1 MKNSFLIAM
10 RELRERLGSRTF
22 LLFSFIG
29 PAIVLGMIYI
39 LFALGGQSKV
49 HWKVLVSDPGQIL
62 ENKMMPTPDESV
74 SFSFANAYIEADEF
88 AKAKK
93 YKEFDAMLEINE
105 KILSNKTTFVFFREK
120 PSTRMQTKLRFYA
133 ERRLEEI
140 MVKDFTDLT
149 VKDFRKIKQPLTLAF
164 RDVYDPLNES
174 ADLRGW
180 VGFFFGIM
188 IFVFIFLFGM
198 TILRSVSNEK
208 ANRVVEVILASVK
221 PRQLMM
227 GKILGIGFSAF
238 IQFAVWILLIGIGL
252 YAMRETL
259 FPDMLD
265 ASNLANIQLTDGL
278 SESAYAEKYF
288 AAREYNEFVDLVY
301 ERIQYANMISF
312 FIIFFIG
319 GYLFYGALFA
329 AIGASMGSESDGQQF
344 VIPIILLLI
353 AALYSGYYVLNFPH
367 APISSFLHYFPFTA
381 PVVVMVKLAYG
392 YEPGHSYEIY
402 ISLLTLL
409 LSSGLMVMVAS
420 RLFKNGILQFGHRL
434 RFKHVLKWLKST

>member
-10 RELRERLGSRTF
+10 RELKERIGSRIF

-49 HWKVLVSDPGQIL
+49 HWKVLVADPANVL
-62 ENKMMPTPDESV
+62 ENKMMPTPDENV
-74 SFSFANAYIEADEF
+74 SFAFADAYIEADEF
-88 AKAKK
+88 AAAKK
-93 YKEFDAMLEINE
+93 YKEYDAMLEVNE
-105 KILSNKTTFVFFREK
+105 KVISNKTSFVFYREK
-120 PSTRMQTKLRFYA
+120 PSVRIQTKLKFFV
-133 ERRLEEI
+133 ERRLEEVMI
-140 MVKDFTDLT
+140 KQFTDLT
-149 VKDFRKIKQPLTLAF
+149 VKDFRKIKQPLNVTF

-180 VGFFFGIM
+180 VGFFFGVM

-208 ANRVVEVILASVK
+208 ANRVVEVLLASVK
-221 PRQLMM
+221 PRQLML
-227 GKILGIGFSAF
+227 GKIMGIGFSAF
-238 IQFAVWILLIGIGL
+238 IQFAIWILFIGVGL

-265 ASNLANIQLTDGL
+265 ASNLVNTQLTDAL
-278 SESAYAEKYF
+278 SDTAYQEKYF
-288 AAREYNEFVDLVY
+288 AAREYNEFVGLVY
-301 ERIQYANMISF
+301 DRIQYTNMISF
-312 FIIFFIG
+312 FVIFFIG

-329 AIGASMGSESDGQQF
+329 AVGATMGSESDGQQF
-344 VIPIILLLI
+344 VIPIVLLLF
-353 AALYSGYYVLNFPH
+353 ASLYSGYYVLNYPH
-367 APISSFLHYFPFTA
+367 APIADFLHYFPFTA

-392 YEPGHSYEIY
+392 YEVGHAYEIY
-402 ISLLTLL
+402 LSLLTLL
-409 LSSGLMVMVAS
+409 LSAGLMVMIAS

-434 RFKHVLKWLKST
+434 RFRHLLKWLKST

>member
-10 RELRERLGSRTF
+10 RELKERVGSRTF
-22 LLFSFIG
+22 VLFSLLG
-29 PAIVLGMIYI
+29 PAVVLGMIYI

-62 ENKMMPTPDESV
+62 ENKMMPTPDENV
-74 SFSFANAYIEADEF
+74 TFSFANAYIEAEEF
-88 AKAKK
+88 AKGNK

-105 KILSNKTTFVFFREK
+105 KILGNKTTFVFYREK
-120 PSTRMQTKLRFYA
+120 PSTRMQTKLKFFT

-140 MVKDFTDLT
+140 LVKDFTDLT
-149 VKDFRKIKQPLTLAF
+149 VKDFRKIKQPLNLAF
-164 RDVYDPLNES
+164 RDVYDPYNES
-174 ADLRGW
+174 ADIRGW
-180 VGFFFGIM
+180 VGFFFGVM

-238 IQFAVWILLIGIGL
+238 IQFAIWILFIGIGL

-265 ASNLANIQLTDGL
+265 ASNLANTQLVDGL
-278 SESAYAEKYF
+278 SESAYQEKYF

-312 FIIFFIG
+312 FVIFFIG

-329 AIGASMGSESDGQQF
+329 AVGATMGSESDGQQF
-344 VIPIILLLI
+344 VIPIILILI
-353 AALYSGYYVLNFPH
+353 AALYSGYYVLNYPH
-367 APISSFLHYFPFTA
+367 APISTFLHYFPFTA

-392 YEPGHSYEIY
+392 YEAGHAYEIY
-402 ISLLTLL
+402 LALLTLFI
-409 LSSGLMVMVAS
+409 SAGIMVMIAS

-434 RFKHVLKWLKST
+434 RLRHLMKWLKST

>member
-10 RELRERLGSRTF
+10 RELKERLGSRTF

-29 PAIVLGMIYI
+29 PAIVLGLIYI

-49 HWKVLVSDPGQIL
+49 HWKVLVADPANVL
-62 ENKMMPTPDESV
+62 SSKMMPTPDENV
-74 SFSFANAYIEADEF
+74 SFSFADAYIEASEF
-88 AKAKK
+88 AAGKK
-93 YKEFDAMLEINE
+93 YQEYDALLEINE
-105 KILSNKTTFVFFREK
+105 KVISNKTSFVFFREK
-120 PSTRMQTKLRFYA
+120 PSIRIQTKLKFFV
-133 ERRLEEI
+133 ERRLEEV
-140 MVKDFTDLT
+140 MVKEFTDLT
-149 VKDFRKIKQPLTLAF
+149 VKDFRKIKQPLNLAF
-164 RDVYDPLNES
+164 RDVYDPYNES

-180 VGFFFGIM
+180 VGFFFGVM
-188 IFVFIFLFGM
+188 IFIFIFLFGM

-208 ANRVVEVILASVK
+208 ANRVVEVILASAK

-238 IQFAVWILLIGIGL
+238 IQFAIWIIFIGVGL

-265 ASNLANIQLTDGL
+265 ASNLVNTQLVDGL
-278 SESAYAEKYF
+278 SESAYQERYF
-288 AAREYNEFVDLVY
+288 AAREYNEFVELVY

-312 FIIFFIG
+312 FIVFFIG

-329 AIGASMGSESDGQQF
+329 AVGATMGSESDGQQF
-344 VIPIILLLI
+344 VIPIILILI
-353 AALYSGYYVLNFPH
+353 AALYSGYYVLNYPH
-367 APISSFLHYFPFTA
+367 APISAFLHYFPFTA

-392 YEPGHSYEIY
+392 YEAGHAYEIY
-402 ISLLTLL
+402 LALMTLF
-409 LSSGLMVMVAS
+409 LSSGVMVLIAS

-434 RFKHVLKWLKST
+434 RLKHLLKWLKST